1 MSASQSSS
9 SGPVDRIVSRI
20 MGSASLKLAVVS
32 IVGILIGAT
41 VLDGVWAGMFGVLGA
56 TFLLIS
62 LSLYGYIWY
71 SKQTYQE
78 DVDTLEDVETPEDL
92 DTPGE

>member
-1 MSASQSSS
+1 MAASQSSS
-9 SGPVDRIVSRI
+9 SGLLDRIVSAI

-32 IVGILIGAT
+32 IVGVFLGAT

-71 SKQTYQE
+71 TKQTYQE
-78 DVDTLEDVETPEDL
+78 DVDTLEDVDVPEDVA
-92 DTPGE
+92 PPEE

>member
-1 MSASQSSS
+1 MAASRSSS
-9 SGPVDRIVSRI
+9 SGIVGRIVSAI
-20 MGSASLKLAVVS
+20 TGSASLKLAVVS

-62 LSLYGYIWY
+62 LSMYGYIWY

-78 DVDTLEDVETPEDL
+78 DVDTLEE
-92 DTPGE
+92 

>member
-1 MSASQSSS
+1 LHIAASRSSS
-9 SGPVDRIVSRI
+9 SGIVDRIVSAI
-20 MGSASLKLAVVS
+20 TGSASLKLAVVS

-62 LSLYGYIWY
+62 LSMYGYIWY
-71 SKQTYQE
+71 SKQT
-78 DVDTLEDVETPEDL
+78 
-92 DTPGE
+92 

>member
-1 MSASQSSS
+1 MAASRSSS
-9 SGPVDRIVSRI
+9 SGIVDRIVSAI
-20 MGSASLKLAVVS
+20 LGSASLKLAVVS

-62 LSLYGYIWY
+62 LSMYGYIWY

-78 DVDTLEDVETPEDL
+78 DVDTLEE
-92 DTPGE
+92 